1 LEGSIGLA
9 LQCAGTVK
17 TLNDIAGKYNNARL
31 AISSMVQNLD
41 AIQLAWERISTWAKS
56 SELDQNTED
65 AAFIQRL
72 EKLLEGGTLVMDAL
86 EDDLLSY
93 NNTTKLSFFTRS
105 KFVFNEAI
113 LQGHQSRLRDQ
124 TISMTLVL
132 EA

>member
-1 LEGSIGLA
+1 
-9 LQCAGTVK
+9 
-17 TLNDIAGKYNNARL
+17 
-31 AISSMVQNLD
+31 MVQNLD